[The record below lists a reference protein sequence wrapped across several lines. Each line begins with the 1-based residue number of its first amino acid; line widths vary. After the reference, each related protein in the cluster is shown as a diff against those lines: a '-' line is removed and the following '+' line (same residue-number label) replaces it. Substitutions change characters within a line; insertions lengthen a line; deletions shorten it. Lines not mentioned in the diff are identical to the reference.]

1 MMPDLNRRRLLW
13 ALLAAG
19 ACATLPRPL
28 WATGMQSRTIPSSG
42 EAIPAIGM
50 GTWLTFDVG
59 TDPQGLSTRTEVLRT
74 FFMAGG
80 GLIDSSP
87 MYGSSEQVVG
97 HCLERLGYPGGL
109 FAATKVWTP
118 LEFHGRM
125 QIEQSHELWGLE
137 RFDLIQVHNLVAWEK
152 QLDTLRAMKAAGRL
166 RYIGVTTSHGRRH
179 DELER
184 ILRRESLD
192 FVQLTYNLLDR
203 EAEQR
208 LLPLAAERGVAV
220 IVNRPFRR
228 GALFERFA
236 RYPLPPW
243 AAEIEVR
250 NWAQFFLKFILSHP
264 AVTCAIPATRRVDH
278 MTENM
283 GALYGPLPG
292 PRMREQMIDYVASL

>member
-1 MMPDLNRRRLLW
+1 MRSIDRRT
-13 ALLAAG
+13 LLASALASLG
-19 ACATLPRPL
+19 WLVLPRPVR
-28 WATGMQSRTIPSSG
+28 ASVMHARTIPSSG

-59 TDPQGLSTRTEVLRT
+59 ADASALAQRAEVLRT

-87 MYGSSEQVVG
+87 MYGSSEEAVG
-97 HCLERLGYPGGL
+97 RCLELMGYPGGL
-109 FAATKVWTP
+109 FSATKVWTP

-125 QIEQSHELWGLE
+125 QIEHSFDLWGLE
-137 RFDLIQVHNLVAWEK
+137 RFDLIQVHNLVAWQQ
-152 QLDTLRAMKAAGRL
+152 QLETLRGLKADGRL

-179 DELER
+179 DELEA
-184 ILRRESLD
+184 ILRSEPLD
-192 FVQLTYNLLDR
+192 FVQLTYNVLDR
-203 EAEQR
+203 EAEAR

-220 IVNRPFRR
+220 IVNRPFQR
-228 GALFERFA
+228 GGLFHRFA

-243 AAEIEVR
+243 AVEIEAG
-250 NWAQFFLKFILSHP
+250 NWAQFFLKYILSHP

-283 GALYGPLPG
+283 GALYGPLPSR
-292 PRMREQMIDYVASL
+292 RMRAQMVEYIQGL